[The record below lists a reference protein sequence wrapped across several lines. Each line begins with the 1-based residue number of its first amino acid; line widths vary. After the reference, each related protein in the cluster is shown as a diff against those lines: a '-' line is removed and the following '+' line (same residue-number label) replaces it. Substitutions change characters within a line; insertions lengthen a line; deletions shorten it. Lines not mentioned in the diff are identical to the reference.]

1 MWVRLFQIF
10 TVLFWLASV
19 GWLMAVVWAPMEK
32 RMKPVEARE
41 ALNAFFQWN
50 ESTNMTLLE
59 NGARRGQVTMAGY
72 SGFNEKEGR
81 ELNGISLSGLLESEA
96 KIGVSGKVDLFWRG
110 VLEFLDTEEMPVHQG
125 DFSVRIPN
133 RQLSAHLAFAGEPKQ
148 IKVQAMLNKIPIF
161 SYDSSAGTKLPDLPQ
176 AASTLLPLA
185 GLPDPSS
192 VKEEQ
197 IKPKVAAL
205 RGMYRLSGRELPV
218 YLLKLEFDEFGQT
231 IQIFLS
237 EAGEPL
243 RIETGFGYEA
253 ISEMLVPLEVY
264 KQERSGRV
272 PEKEN

>member
-59 NGARRGQVTMAGY
+59 NGARRGQVTVAGY

-110 VLEFLDTEEMPVHQG
+110 CWNF
-125 DFSVRIPN
+125 
-133 RQLSAHLAFAGEPKQ
+133 
-148 IKVQAMLNKIPIF
+148 
-161 SYDSSAGTKLPDLPQ
+161 
-176 AASTLLPLA
+176 
-185 GLPDPSS
+185 
-192 VKEEQ
+192 
-197 IKPKVAAL
+197 
-205 RGMYRLSGRELPV
+205 
-218 YLLKLEFDEFGQT
+218 
-231 IQIFLS
+231 
-237 EAGEPL
+237 
-243 RIETGFGYEA
+243 
-253 ISEMLVPLEVY
+253 
-264 KQERSGRV
+264 
-272 PEKEN
+272 